1 VTDPDRRSGTDGDA
15 PVGGPGQAMPDGW
28 VLEVDELAETGTA
41 PAVAHPT
48 DVGGSVVPGALGG
61 EETDAR
67 AASIAWPAADVPPA
81 PPTAAPPPIEVPSAT
96 TGTWTPEPPVPAT
109 DDLLEWPAA
118 ESRPPTSWVETATNR
133 AHVTATGGGLDAA
146 GTPST
151 TRAVDGR
158 LARVHLRG
166 GLLTLARASLEQM
179 AGVGALDREAL
190 ADLAEARWRSGDLE
204 GAAEAAVA
212 HLDAGG
218 DEPIAHLIVAEEA
231 DRQGSIVDAR
241 RHAAVVRERVA
252 VGLDRLFA
260 GEPRST
266 AWPME
271 LPDWMDDGATGPGRW
286 GLLAGGH
293 EVADPE
299 PGRWRLVPPPVTG
312 APVPRSRVSLATA
325 ALGAGQTTLDQLALG
340 RAAGQELEAA
350 ERELAVGMVADA
362 IDRLALVLRFDP
374 ALAPVILSMADRAL
388 LAPGDRH
395 QGQVA
400 IHLLRGDA
408 YRGLGRETEAADA
421 YQEAM
426 RALAARATVKETQ

>member
-1 VTDPDRRSGTDGDA
+1 VRSVSGARVTEPAAAAEPELPDAAAVEPPAWT
-15 PVGGPGQAMPDGW
+15 PGS
-28 VLEVDELAETGTA
+28 
-41 PAVAHPT
+41 AHP
-48 DVGGSVVPGALGG
+48 
-61 EETDAR
+61 
-67 AASIAWPAADVPPA
+67 
-81 PPTAAPPPIEVPSAT
+81 AT
-96 TGTWTPEPPVPAT
+96 E
-109 DDLLEWPAA
+109 DLLEWPAA

-133 AHVTATGGGLDAA
+133 SHVTASGGGLDAA
-146 GTPST
+146 GSPSG

-252 VGLDRLFA
+252 AGLDRLFA
-260 GEPRST
+260 GEVRST

-271 LPDWMDDGATGPGRW
+271 HPDWMDDRATAPGRW
-286 GLLAGGH
+286 GLLAGGR
-293 EVADPE
+293 EVADPQ
-299 PGRWRLVPPPVTG
+299 PAQWRLVPPPATG
-312 APVPRSRVSLATA
+312 APVPRARVSLATA
-325 ALGAGQTTLDQLALG
+325 ALAAGQTTLDQLALG

-350 ERELAVGMVADA
+350 ERELSLGLVADA

-408 YRGLGRETEAADA
+408 YRGLGRDTEAADA

-426 RALAARATVKETQ
+426 RALSARATVKETQ